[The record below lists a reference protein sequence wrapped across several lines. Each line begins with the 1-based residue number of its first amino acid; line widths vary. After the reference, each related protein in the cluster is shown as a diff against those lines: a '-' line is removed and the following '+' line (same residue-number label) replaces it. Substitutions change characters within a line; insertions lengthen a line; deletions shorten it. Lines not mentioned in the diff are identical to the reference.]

1 MIKSAKLFLPPL
13 LSLTILM
20 LGCSAFTTLLTLRI
34 HVEGYTSWLAGFMT
48 AAYYLGFAIGSF
60 ETEPLVVRIGLIR
73 SYAALAAL
81 LTAMVLIQGLF
92 FIPWLWIVLRFI
104 SGICVGALL
113 IVIQSWLLCYSAS
126 TTRGQILAIYMTV
139 FYAAQSFSQLLL
151 ISVDPKVIFFFV
163 LTAIFCALSIIPV
176 TMTSTQSPNIEKRSP
191 MNLRQL
197 FKIAPV
203 GVLACLFSGG
213 ILGCLYG
220 IYPMYIRLIGY
231 TVRDVS
237 IAMAMVIFGCMLLQ
251 YPAGYIAD
259 HVNKRA
265 MLFVLCLINLI
276 ICFFVMILARHNFYV
291 FVSLSFLLG
300 GFIAVLYS
308 LGISCS
314 CLNLNQKDIVAA
326 TQGLLFAYSLGAVL
340 GPLVAPL
347 FMRSLGSAGLLMFFM
362 VLLGSILIIIYIYR
376 NRRPGFIPAVLAGN
390 AGEHVS

>member
-1 MIKSAKLFLPPL
+1 MIKSAKSFLPPL

-34 HVEGYTSWLAGFMT
+34 HAEGYTSWLAGILT
-48 AAYYLGFAIGSF
+48 AAYYFGFAIGSF

-92 FIPWLWIVLRFI
+92 FIPWLWVVLRFI
-104 SGICVGALL
+104 SGICVGTLF
-113 IVIQSWLLCYSAS
+113 IVIQSWLLCYSTS
-126 TTRGQILAIYMTV
+126 ETRGQILAVYMTV
-139 FYAAQSFSQLLL
+139 FYASQGFAQLLL
-151 ISVDPKVIFFFV
+151 FSTDPKAIFFFV

-176 TMTSTQSPNIEKRSP
+176 TMTSTQSPQIEKRSP

-197 FKIAPV
+197 FKISPV

-213 ILGCLYG
+213 ILSCLYG
-220 IYPMYIRLIGY
+220 IYPMYISLMGY
-231 TVRDVS
+231 SIHEVS
-237 IAMAMVIFGCMLLQ
+237 VVMAMVIFGCMLLQ
-251 YPAGYIAD
+251 YPAGYISD
-259 HVNKRA
+259 HVNKRM
-265 MLFVLCLINLI
+265 MLFFLCLINMG
-276 ICFFVMILARHNFYV
+276 ICLLVMIFAHHNIYLFV
-291 FVSLSFLLG
+291 FLSFLLG

-314 CLNLNQKDIVAA
+314 SLNLGQKDMIAA

-340 GPLVAPL
+340 GPLTVPL
-347 FMRSLGSAGLLMFFM
+347 FMRTLGPAGLLMFFM

-376 NRRPGFIPAVLAGN
+376 NRKPGALAIN
-390 AGEHVS
+390 DVISENPSS